1 MEYCVASF
9 RKKQEERAYKI
20 YVTDILKVICENTA
34 NAVNKGNYLT
44 TRFYDIMED
53 MTSRKK
59 KKEETA
65 DEIKARI
72 RKKIGGY
79 T

>member
-1 MEYCVASF
+1 MEHCVASF

-20 YVTDILKVICENTA
+20 YVTDVLKVICENTA
-34 NAVNKGNYLT
+34 NAVSKGNYLT
-44 TRFYDIMED
+44 ARFYDILED
-53 MTSRKK
+53 IVPGKK
-59 KKEETA
+59 KKEESA

-72 RKKIGGY
+72 KNKIGGH

>member
-1 MEYCVASF
+1 MEHCVASF

-20 YVTDILKVICENTA
+20 YVTDVLKVICENTA
-34 NAVNKGNYLT
+34 NAVSKGNYLT
-44 TRFYDIMED
+44 ARFYDIMED

-59 KKEETA
+59 KKEESA

-72 RKKIGGY
+72 KNKIGGH